1 MIMFRNYFKIAWRN
15 IWKNKLFASIN
26 VISLAIG
33 LSASFVIGLMVYYD
47 FTFDK
52 FHKDGDLIYRIT
64 TVYNSSEG
72 KDYNYGVAVPLI
84 AEVKQNLTGIQQST
98 AFFTAE
104 PSRVMNASFSKAF
117 NTPKKVIYADP
128 DFFKILN
135 YEWLAG
141 NSETAMDAP
150 NKVVLT
156 ESRAKKYFPT
166 KNYSDILGETLI
178 YDDSVATTVTGIV
191 ANFKDRTDFTFE
203 EIISLD
209 TGKQSYLQDQIKDE
223 NWNSTSSM
231 TQLFIKLNATKALS
245 NVQNQL
251 DALAKKNE
259 SEKAEKYNEYRSF
272 YLQPLKEIHF
282 GKDIGI
288 FDFTEYSADK
298 SILTSLLMIA
308 GFLLLLGCINFI
320 NLNTAQATQRAKEI
334 GIRKT
339 LGSSKQQ
346 LVFQFLWETFML
358 TLVAALLSVGL
369 AAGLLKIFSDFIPAG
384 LNFGLFADPLII
396 IFGMVLIL
404 MISLLSGFYPA
415 MILSSFKPVS
425 VLKNHISANRN
436 ISIRKGLIVFQFVI
450 AQVFVIST
458 IAVGRQIHFMMRKDM
473 GFKTEAITYIRTPWM
488 DESLQKRQL
497 FIQKLAAIPQ
507 IEKVSLGGMPP
518 ASNTIHATSVVY
530 LDGKKEVRTD
540 LQILYGDENY
550 LELYDLK
557 LLAGRN
563 LLNDT
568 IREYIINDTYRKLLG
583 FKTPQEAL
591 HKLVGQGGNAIP
603 IVAVMEDFNQ
613 YSVKSKIEPMA
624 LIGDWGRKSYSQFNT
639 IHIQLNENSSDNWP
653 IAIAKI
659 EEVWNSIYPES
670 DFKMEFIDKTIAK
683 FYEKEVSMTKL
694 LNWATGLSV
703 LISCLGLLGLVIYTT
718 ERRVKEI
725 GVRKI
730 LGASL
735 TELNVLLCKDFLV
748 LVLVAFLM
756 AAPLAW
762 YGLHNWL
769 KDYAYKTNLSWW
781 IFAVSGLGMI
791 LLSLIIMSI
800 KTISTARKN
809 PVKSLRTE

>member
-1 MIMFRNYFKIAWRN
+1 MIRNYFKIAWRN
-15 IWKNKLFASIN
+15 IWKNKLFSFIN
-26 VISLAIG
+26 IISLAIG

-64 TVYNSSEG
+64 TVYTSPEEV
-72 KDYNYGVAVPLI
+72 DYNYGVSVPLI

-104 PSRVMNASFSKAF
+104 PSRIMNASFSKAY
-117 NTPKKVIYADP
+117 NTPEKVIYADS
-128 DFFKILN
+128 DFFKFLS

-141 NSETAMDAP
+141 NSESAIDGP

-156 ESRAKKYFPT
+156 ERRAKKYFP
-166 KNYSDILGETLI
+166 NRDYSDILGEILI
-178 YDDSVATTVTGIV
+178 YDDSVSTTVTGIV
-191 ANFKDRTDFTFE
+191 ANFKERTDFTFE

-209 TGKQSYLQDQIKDE
+209 TGKQSYMQDQITDE

-231 TQLFIKLNATKALS
+231 TQLFIKLNDKKALS

-251 DALAKKNE
+251 DVLAKKNE
-259 SEKAEKYNEYRSF
+259 SEKAVKYNEYRSF
-272 YLQPLKEIHF
+272 YLQPLKDLHF

-288 FDFTEYSADK
+288 FDFTEYNADK
-298 SILTSLLMIA
+298 SILTNLLFIA
-308 GFLLLLGCINFI
+308 AFLLLLGCINFI

-358 TLVAALLSVGL
+358 TLVAAVLSLGL
-369 AAGLLKIFSDFIPAG
+369 AAVLLKIFADFIPEG
-384 LNFGLFADPLII
+384 LHFGLFADPLII
-396 IFGMVLIL
+396 GFGVVLIL
-404 MISLLSGFYPA
+404 IISLLSGFYPA

-425 VLKNHISANRN
+425 VLKNRIISTHSNV
-436 ISIRKGLIVFQFVI
+436 SIRKGLIVFQFII

-458 IAVGRQIHFMMRKDM
+458 IVVGRQIHFMMSKDM
-473 GFKTEAITYIRTPWM
+473 GFKTEAITYVKTPWM
-488 DESLQKRQL
+488 DGSLQKRQL
-497 FIQKLAAIPQ
+497 FMQKLAAIPQ
-507 IEKVSLGGMPP
+507 IESLSLGGMPP
-518 ASNTIHATSVVY
+518 ASNTIHASGVIY
-530 LDGKKEVRTD
+530 LDGKKEIQTD
-540 LQILYGDENY
+540 LQLLYGDDNY
-550 LELYDLK
+550 LNLYDIK

-568 IREYIINDTYRKLLG
+568 IQEYVINDTYRKLLG
-583 FKTPQEAL
+583 FKTPQDAIN
-591 HKLVGQGGNAIP
+591 KIVGQGENAIP
-603 IVAVMEDFNQ
+603 IVGVMEDFNQ

-624 LIGDWGRKSYSQFNT
+624 LIGDWSRKRYSQFNT
-639 IHIQLNENSSDNWP
+639 IHMQLNKNSSDNWP
-653 IAIAKI
+653 KAIANI
-659 EEVWNSIYPES
+659 EVVWNSIYPES
-670 DFKMEFIDKTIAK
+670 DFKIEFIDKTIAK
-683 FYEKEVSMTKL
+683 FYDKETSMTKL

-703 LISCLGLLGLVIYTT
+703 LISCLGLFGLVIYTT

-735 TELNVLLCKDFLV
+735 TQLNVLLCKDFLV
-748 LVLVAFLM
+748 LIGIAFVI

-769 KDYAYKTNLSWW
+769 QDYAYKTNLSWW
-781 IFAVSGLGMI
+781 IFALSGLGII
-791 LLSLIIMSI
+791 LLSLIIMSV
-800 KTISTARKN
+800 KTLSAANEN

>member
-1 MIMFRNYFKIAWRN
+1 MIRNYFKIAWRN
-15 IWKNKLFASIN
+15 IWKNKLFSFIN
-26 VISLAIG
+26 IISLAIG

-64 TVYNSSEG
+64 TVYTSPEEV
-72 KDYNYGVAVPLI
+72 DYNYGVSVPLI

-104 PSRVMNASFSKAF
+104 PSRIMNASFSKAY
-117 NTPKKVIYADP
+117 NTPEKVIYADS
-128 DFFKILN
+128 DFFKFLS

-141 NSETAMDAP
+141 NSESAIDGP

-156 ESRAKKYFPT
+156 ERRAKKYFP
-166 KNYSDILGETLI
+166 NRDYSDILGEILI
-178 YDDSVATTVTGIV
+178 YDDSVSTTVTGIV
-191 ANFKDRTDFTFE
+191 ANFKERTDFTFE

-209 TGKQSYLQDQIKDE
+209 TGKQSYMQDQITDE

-231 TQLFIKLNATKALS
+231 TQLFIKLNDKKALS

-251 DALAKKNE
+251 DVLAKKNE
-259 SEKAEKYNEYRSF
+259 SEKAVKYNEYRSF
-272 YLQPLKEIHF
+272 YLQPLKDLHF

-288 FDFTEYSADK
+288 FDFTEYNADK
-298 SILTSLLMIA
+298 SILTNLLFIA
-308 GFLLLLGCINFI
+308 AFLLLLGCINFI

-358 TLVAALLSVGL
+358 TLVAAVLSLGL
-369 AAGLLKIFSDFIPAG
+369 AAVLLKIFADFIPEG
-384 LNFGLFADPLII
+384 LHFGLFADPLII
-396 IFGMVLIL
+396 GFGVVLIL
-404 MISLLSGFYPA
+404 IISLLSGFYPA

-425 VLKNHISANRN
+425 VLKNRIISTHSNV
-436 ISIRKGLIVFQFVI
+436 SIRKGLIVFQFII

-458 IAVGRQIHFMMRKDM
+458 IVVGRQIHFMMSKDM
-473 GFKTEAITYIRTPWM
+473 GFKTEAITYVKTPWM
-488 DESLQKRQL
+488 DGSLQKRQL
-497 FIQKLAAIPQ
+497 FMQKLAAIPQ
-507 IEKVSLGGMPP
+507 IESLSLGGMPP
-518 ASNTIHATSVVY
+518 ASNTIHASGVIY
-530 LDGKKEVRTD
+530 LDGKKEIQTD
-540 LQILYGDENY
+540 LQLLYGDDNY
-550 LELYDLK
+550 LNLYDIK

-568 IREYIINDTYRKLLG
+568 IQEYVINDTYRKLLG
-583 FKTPQEAL
+583 FKTPQDAIN
-591 HKLVGQGGNAIP
+591 KIVGQGENAIP
-603 IVAVMEDFNQ
+603 IVGVMEDFNQ

-624 LIGDWGRKSYSQFNT
+624 LIGDWSRKRYSQFNT
-639 IHIQLNENSSDNWP
+639 IHMQLNKNSSDNWP
-653 IAIAKI
+653 KDIANI
-659 EEVWNSIYPES
+659 EVVWNSIYPES
-670 DFKMEFIDKTIAK
+670 DFKIEFIDKTIAK
-683 FYEKEVSMTKL
+683 FYDKETSMTKL

-703 LISCLGLLGLVIYTT
+703 LISCLGLFGLVIYTT

-735 TELNVLLCKDFLV
+735 TQLNVLLCKDFLV
-748 LVLVAFLM
+748 LIGIAFVI

-769 KDYAYKTNLSWW
+769 QDYAYKTNLSWW
-781 IFAVSGLGMI
+781 IFALSGLGII
-791 LLSLIIMSI
+791 LLSLIIMSV
-800 KTISTARKN
+800 KTISAANEN

>member
-1 MIMFRNYFKIAWRN
+1 
-15 IWKNKLFASIN
+15 
-26 VISLAIG
+26 
-33 LSASFVIGLMVYYD
+33 
-47 FTFDK
+47 
-52 FHKDGDLIYRIT
+52 
-64 TVYNSSEG
+64 
-72 KDYNYGVAVPLI
+72 
-84 AEVKQNLTGIQQST
+84 
-98 AFFTAE
+98 
-104 PSRVMNASFSKAF
+104 
-117 NTPKKVIYADP
+117 
-128 DFFKILN
+128 
-135 YEWLAG
+135 
-141 NSETAMDAP
+141 
-150 NKVVLT
+150 
-156 ESRAKKYFPT
+156 
-166 KNYSDILGETLI
+166 
-178 YDDSVATTVTGIV
+178 
-191 ANFKDRTDFTFE
+191 
-203 EIISLD
+203 
-209 TGKQSYLQDQIKDE
+209 
-223 NWNSTSSM
+223 
-231 TQLFIKLNATKALS
+231 
-245 NVQNQL
+245 
-251 DALAKKNE
+251 
-259 SEKAEKYNEYRSF
+259 
-272 YLQPLKEIHF
+272 
-282 GKDIGI
+282 
-288 FDFTEYSADK
+288 
-298 SILTSLLMIA
+298 
-308 GFLLLLGCINFI
+308 
-320 NLNTAQATQRAKEI
+320 
-334 GIRKT
+334 
-339 LGSSKQQ
+339 
-346 LVFQFLWETFML
+346 
-358 TLVAALLSVGL
+358 
-369 AAGLLKIFSDFIPAG
+369 
-384 LNFGLFADPLII
+384 
-396 IFGMVLIL
+396 
-404 MISLLSGFYPA
+404 

-436 ISIRKGLIVFQFVI
+436 VSIRKGLIVFQFVI
-450 AQVFVIST
+450 AQIFVIST

-540 LQILYGDENY
+540 LQVLYGDENY

-653 IAIAKI
+653 KAIAKN
-659 EEVWNSIYPES
+659 EEVWKSIYPES